1 MNMNK
6 MIGETFGRLTVL
18 SEDEE
23 KSSSNK
29 KYYICKCSCGNIKSV
44 RQDRLSSGITLS
56 CGCLNKELAAERS
69 RSRAS
74 DLTGQ
79 TINNFDV
86 LEYDHSDSYR
96 HYKCKCK
103 LCGNIV
109 VLPSKLIKQYNSCG
123 CLSAEALERCQREN
137 AKAVKRMMTNPA
149 IVNKTDANK
158 NSKTGVRGVFFKKSE
173 GKFIATIQFRKC
185 NKMLGRYST
194 IEEATKAR
202 KKAELIR
209 KDALKDLLNFEE
221 EIKKEMERGGFL
233 ESEQ

>member
-1 MNMNK
+1 
-6 MIGETFGRLTVL
+6 
-18 SEDEE
+18 
-23 KSSSNK
+23 
-29 KYYICKCSCGNIKSV
+29 
-44 RQDRLSSGITLS
+44 
-56 CGCLNKELAAERS
+56 
-69 RSRAS
+69 
-74 DLTGQ
+74 
-79 TINNFDV
+79 
-86 LEYDHSDSYR
+86 
-96 HYKCKCK
+96 
-103 LCGNIV
+103 
-109 VLPSKLIKQYNSCG
+109 
-123 CLSAEALERCQREN
+123 
-137 AKAVKRMMTNPA
+137 MMTNPA